1 MRKYVARLLVLSLCL
16 CMGCFCSRSNNGKE
30 GTWRGGGKK
39 KRLLL
44 QHFPN
49 CFSRAPLPSELYL
62 SWPFSPPLLPN
73 PPIQHSEL
81 QPLIFP
87 CSPDSTSCAS
97 PHFPHPLLSQRL
109 SPSLETAVSTGFQFL
124 ATICKILWPKEH
136 RSPEAAILILL
147 HGTGVNSEQSSQP
160 CAHTALLG
168 LSLNA

>member
-30 GTWRGGGKK
+30 GTWRGGKK
-39 KRLLL
+39 KRGFCCSIS
-44 QHFPN
+44 QTVFPVPLSQVN
-49 CFSRAPLPSELYL
+49 STFHDPSLPLSSQTHPYNIQNYSLSSFLAALTAPLV
-62 SWPFSPPLLPN
+62 PP
-73 PPIQHSEL
+73 
-81 QPLIFP
+81 
-87 CSPDSTSCAS
+87 